1 MGLRWILFGYEMV
14 NDTYRIIPGEAA
26 VVRKIFRSYADGD
39 TLKAIADELTAKRI
53 VYFEEKKT
61 WNKNMVSRIIE
72 NQNYYGNE
80 KYPAIIDRELYDK
93 AMTKRN
99 VLGGKREKDC
109 QEVLFIKN
117 HTYCGD
123 CGSKM
128 RRIGKYGSREKWLC
142 VSGCKK
148 ERYVDDKLIYD
159 SIISIINAIKINNE
173 ENHQQ
178 SDVEF
183 NVETLKKI
191 NAVKYMENQSDIQFG
206 PMKQA
211 LFDCVSSK
219 FECCPM
225 NKSAVFSNVLKK
237 YIEEQCPLRSLDIGV
252 VSTIIERIA
261 IEHDGSIS
269 LTFIN
274 GQMSNSNE
282 RNNNDA

>member
-26 VVRKIFRSYADGD
+26 VVRKIFRSYTDGD

-61 WNKNMVSRIIE
+61 WNKNMVSRILE
-72 NQNYYGNE
+72 NQNYFGNE

-93 AMTKRN
+93 AMSKRN
-99 VLGGKREKDC
+99 VLGGKREKDN
-109 QEVLFIKN
+109 QEVFFIKE
-117 HTYCGD
+117 HIYCGD

-159 SIISIINAIKINNE
+159 SIIAIINSIIINE
-173 ENHQQ
+173 ENYQQ
-178 SDVEF
+178 SELEL
-183 NVETLKKI
+183 NSETLKKI
-191 NAVKYMENQSDIQFG
+191 NAVKHMENQSDIQFS
-206 PMKQA
+206 PLKQA
-211 LFDCVSSK
+211 LFDCVSNK

-225 NKSAVFSNVLKK
+225 NKPVVFSNVLKK
-237 YIEEQCPLRSLDIGV
+237 YIEEQCPLQSLDIEV
-252 VSTIIERIA
+252 VSTIIEKIS
-261 IEHDGSIS
+261 IEHDGSVS

-282 RNNNDA
+282 RSNNDA

>member
-117 HTYCGD
+117 HIYCSG

-148 ERYVDDKLIYD
+148 ERYVDDKLI
-159 SIISIINAIKINNE
+159 
-173 ENHQQ
+173 
-178 SDVEF
+178 
-183 NVETLKKI
+183 
-191 NAVKYMENQSDIQFG
+191 
-206 PMKQA
+206 
-211 LFDCVSSK
+211 
-219 FECCPM
+219 
-225 NKSAVFSNVLKK
+225 
-237 YIEEQCPLRSLDIGV
+237 
-252 VSTIIERIA
+252 
-261 IEHDGSIS
+261 
-269 LTFIN
+269 
-274 GQMSNSNE
+274 
-282 RNNNDA
+282 